1 MKTSDIEHSSGT
13 LNGTIMVIIISS
25 TQTLDSKYYP
35 WVKLRITVAG
45 IIVYSLF
52 QK

>member
-35 WVKLRITVAG
+35 
-45 IIVYSLF
+45 
-52 QK
+52 